1 MGLKNITTKYNK
13 THSRAIGF
21 FILFSLLNIYF
32 LFQTYPFNNHLSS
45 PSFYLILIASFII
58 EIAACLIIKKSSDKS
73 WPIEKVFL
81 VLGLIVG
88 TLYALVLP
96 IGRAPDEESHFF
108 RAYELSTGHLVSD
121 VAESGSIGSNEAS
134 NIEIVRDFKDNNVTY
149 SDLINHSG
157 LYPDDT
163 KQSFITTSAYNYN
176 IFSYLPQVIGLW
188 VGRIIHL
195 PLLATAYLAKLLNM
209 IVCILVLYFS
219 LKYIPIFK
227 DILFFLAFLPITMQ
241 AMASFSP
248 DGLVIATAT
257 ALISFVLYSTY
268 SLKQSF
274 SKKHYFFIFTICL
287 FLSMSK
293 IAYAP
298 LCLLLFAIPKERFK
312 TIKQKYFSIITMGAL
327 VLLILI
333 LWLILAPSMQSVSDS
348 SVQISTILHNPIRYL
363 AIIIHSLSANAS
375 LYLFGLFGGYLE
387 WFDVTLS
394 PLYLFPSIII
404 FIILCHNSYQKDS
417 ITKSFKYL
425 SVLVSLL
432 LVLITFTTMFIQ
444 WTKVG
449 EIIIDG
455 VQGRYFLP
463 IILLIPA
470 IFLHTKKPSARKS
483 LPKPAP
489 NYYLYAYLI
498 FESVYAISTLICA
511 HL

>member
-1 MGLKNITTKYNK
+1 M
-13 THSRAIGF
+13 
-21 FILFSLLNIYF
+21 
-32 LFQTYPFNNHLSS
+32 
-45 PSFYLILIASFII
+45 
-58 EIAACLIIKKSSDKS
+58 
-73 WPIEKVFL
+73 
-81 VLGLIVG
+81 
-88 TLYALVLP
+88 
-96 IGRAPDEESHFF
+96 
-108 RAYELSTGHLVSD
+108 
-121 VAESGSIGSNEAS
+121 
-134 NIEIVRDFKDNNVTY
+134 
-149 SDLINHSG
+149 
-157 LYPDDT
+157 
-163 KQSFITTSAYNYN
+163 
-176 IFSYLPQVIGLW
+176 
-188 VGRIIHL
+188 HL

-209 IVCILVLYFS
+209 VVCILVLYFS
-219 LKYIPIFK
+219 LKYIPILK

-268 SLKQSF
+268 SLKQCF
-274 SKKHYFFIFTICL
+274 SKKHYFFMFTICL

-312 TIKQKYFSIITMGAL
+312 TVKQKYFSIITMGAL

-348 SVQISTILHNPIRYL
+348 STQISTILHNPIRYL
-363 AIIIHSLSANAS
+363 AIIVHSLSANAS

-404 FIILCHNSYQKDS
+404 FIILCHNSYQKNS
-417 ITKSFKYL
+417 ITKRFKYL

-463 IILLIPA
+463 IILLIPV
-470 IFLHTKKPSARKS
+470 IFLRTQKPSTQKS